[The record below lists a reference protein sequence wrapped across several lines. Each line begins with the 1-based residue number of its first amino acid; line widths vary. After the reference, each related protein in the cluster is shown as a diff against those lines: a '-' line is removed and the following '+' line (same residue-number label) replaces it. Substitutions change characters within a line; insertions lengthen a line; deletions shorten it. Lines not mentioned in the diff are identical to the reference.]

1 MLVFSYSFSDQM
13 TKCKQHHLELSMKN
27 KTVNLQIFALSLTV
41 QNQFIAGVLPL
52 EIDTYIITRFA
63 DRLNMKTYHDS
74 LKKTL
79 YRQKQ
84 ILTTS
89 YPNNFTQQK
98 KKTPSLSHKSTIER
112 LQVVVLF
119 LFWCFVFFFFFGR
132 TIKSPQE
139 MTLLR

>member
-1 MLVFSYSFSDQM
+1 MQTAPLR
-13 TKCKQHHLELSMKN
+13 TQHEEQNSELTNICSQSNSAKP
-27 KTVNLQIFALSLTV
+27 VRCRSL
-41 QNQFIAGVLPL
+41 AL

-112 LQVVVLF
+112 LQVVVVLF
-119 LFWCFVFFFFFGR
+119 LFWWGFFFFFGR
-132 TIKSPQE
+132 TIKSLQE